1 MFKFLKEDFDE
12 SKLKK
17 LEDEYS
23 AVTAE
28 ISYYS
33 RKNLEDIKNEA
44 TRLRSSLKKC
54 QENEKILVLKC
65 QYLNEEIEENRVRV
79 NQALKL
85 GEEDQQTIITLT
97 KELENVNVFFNSV
110 NNPPSEKNS
119 NFSRNP

>member
-97 KELENVNVFFNSV
+97 KELENVNVSFNSV